1 MSILIAID
9 ASKVELGRPMPG
21 VNAALADAF
30 RQLNAAFARLSKRGQ
45 ETMDIRYDGLDR
57 AIDSAILAGD
67 RDRALAAI
75 RAWRE
80 HWLHEIGRAGR

>member
-1 MSILIAID
+1 MCTV
-9 ASKVELGRPMPG
+9 SKPMPG
-21 VNAALADAF
+21 VNAALANAI
-30 RQLNAAFARLSKRGQ
+30 RQVNAVFGRLSKLEQ
-45 ETMDIRYDGLDR
+45 EAMDIRYDGLDR